1 MLMTWINIVE
11 VVVVVGGWNQEKQPA
26 DAGVKHIQVV
36 ASLKSDPLLT
46 CVTQIISASL
56 RSSSDTVHGLTGS
69 SHFSEARPIFLA
81 VYAAVGKLQ
90 AVPSART
97 FAF

>member
-1 MLMTWINIVE
+1 MS
-11 VVVVVGGWNQEKQPA
+11 GGNQEKQPA

-36 ASLKSDPLLT
+36 ASLKSDLLLT
-46 CVTQIISASL
+46 CATQIISASL
-56 RSSSDTVHGLTGS
+56 RSSSDTVNGLTGS
-69 SHFSEARPIFLA
+69 SHSNEARPIFFA